1 MKTYPC
7 NHFLFFC
14 FILGAFLLGL
24 LNPAYALSI
33 ITTKEIDANLL
44 NGAIESRVV
53 LGKRVFKV
61 EAHGFYFRN
70 NATNSIDIEITSLL
84 RDNQSFPLTSSA
96 KTSLKI
102 PPNAKFK
109 KSTILVLKGENAE
122 EVAKILGVSKEEYQ
136 KLENISQ
143 TNATNDPMYANTPFS
158 NGSDSSAYDNN
169 PNSPNNNAING
180 KDGVNGSN
188 GYGEKGNDGVNG
200 SSGSNGANGN
210 NSNHN
215 AVGSGIDTDGVLGV
229 DGVNGSSS
237 SSGGSVGGYENNFT
251 NHGSTNNNTGGYD
264 NFNNG
269 SSSGGSLGNGGL
281 FPIPFGNGDTNNS
294 NNPTNTTSPTNGSSS
309 NSATN
314 PSSQENNYS
323 SQYCKV
329 PELSPNNTMKL
340 DVIAKDGSCISMN
353 ALRDDTK
360 CAYRYDF
367 EAGKAIKQTQYY
379 YVDREN
385 KTQNIGG
392 CVDLQGA
399 QYAMQLYKDD
409 SKCALQTTSDKGYGM
424 GKTQTFQTEIVFRG
438 MDNLIHVAVPCSDY
452 ARVQDRI
459 VRYEKNDKTQTLTP
473 IVDQYYNDP
482 SNPNKQQILNRGI
495 ATQLSS
501 QYQEFACG
509 QWEYNDAKLE
519 AKRPTMLKSYNKL
532 NGEWVEV
539 TPCNFEAGIKSGA
552 VVSPYV
558 MGVPSSKVLSD
569 ITTSHYFKIERK
581 NYGEREQCQ
590 KPYGI
595 NRCQPQYFH
604 TDPSITDWSATYKTT
619 TTQTTQPYLRPAQDN
634 KSPTIYNLITT
645 QTTIN
650 RTQSVLKNELH
661 LSNDYLKYVEIYQG
675 YYKDND
681 LKQSQG
687 YIDWTNYYL
696 NQNEGFCSQYS
707 IWSENTKIGKNWYR
721 WHNNKISCAQ
731 RLIYSTFQ
739 G

>member
-1 MKTYPC
+1 MKTYSY

-14 FILGAFLLGL
+14 FILGTFLLGL
-24 LNPAYALSI
+24 LNPAYALSV
-33 ITTKEIDANLL
+33 ITTKEIDANLP

-70 NATNSIDIEITSLL
+70 NATNSIDIEITGLL

-102 PPNAKFK
+102 PPSAKIK

-122 EVAKILGVSKEEYQ
+122 EVAKILGISKEEYQ
-136 KLENISQ
+136 KLENITQ
-143 TNATNDPMYANTPFS
+143 TKAANDPMYANTPFS

-169 PNSPNNNAING
+169 LNSPNNNAING
-180 KDGVNGSN
+180 KDGANGSN
-188 GYGEKGNDGVNG
+188 GYGVNGNDGVNG
-200 SSGSNGANGN
+200 NNGSHSN
-210 NSNHN
+210 NN
-215 AVGSGIDTDGVLGV
+215 AIGSGIDTDGVLGV

-264 NFNNG
+264 NFNNN

-323 SQYCKV
+323 SQYCKA

-558 MGVPSSKVLSD
+558 MGVSSSKVLSD
-569 ITTSHYFKIERK
+569 ITTSHYFRIERK

-634 KSPTIYNLITT
+634 ESPTTYNLITT

-731 RLIYSTFQ
+731 RLIYRPFQ